1 MDITGCKALM
11 HSMSLLGILL
21 EEVLTIT
28 VAQALFG
35 SIRLQAVRDEW

>member
-1 MDITGCKALM
+1 MALM

-28 VAQALFG
+28 VGQALFR
-35 SIRLQAVRDEW
+35 SINLQAVWDGDYNET

>member
-1 MDITGCKALM
+1 MYITGCMALM

-28 VAQALFG
+28 VGQALFG
-35 SIRLQAVRDEW
+35 SINLQAV

>member
-1 MDITGCKALM
+1 MAPM

-28 VAQALFG
+28 VGQALFG
-35 SIRLQAVRDEW
+35 SIHLQAVWDEW